1 MVVAMVRCV
10 IGAVFIASGLGKVFA
25 GQEFARTLKA
35 FGIPSFAWAF
45 FLGRWLAYCEL
56 AVGLLMVLHF
66 GSPWPERASIT
77 LFLLF
82 GLAVAL
88 RILAGPLP
96 RNCGCGCFGKLLQSK
111 ISWALVFR
119 NIGCAAL
126 ATTLVADSQIVLLL
140 LGGLGLTLGSILH
153 GFEETPA

>member
-56 AVGLLMVLHF
+56 AVGLLMV
-66 GSPWPERASIT
+66 
-77 LFLLF
+77 LLF